1 MVSLTRSLYLLG
13 FKKTLSGQGLK
24 QGGHLPD
31 DYGDPGDLETVVTVQ
46 VVRSGQT
53 MDIF

>member
-1 MVSLTRSLYLLG
+1 M
-13 FKKTLSGQGLK
+13 GQGQK

-31 DYGDPGDLETVVTVQ
+31 DYGDPDIPERVVTVQ

-53 MDIF
+53 MDVF